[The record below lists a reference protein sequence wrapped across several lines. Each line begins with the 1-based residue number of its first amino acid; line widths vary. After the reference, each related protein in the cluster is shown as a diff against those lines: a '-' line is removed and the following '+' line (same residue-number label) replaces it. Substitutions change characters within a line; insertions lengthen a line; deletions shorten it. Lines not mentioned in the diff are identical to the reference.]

1 MSESP
6 DEYCT
11 RELRSADPDRWL
23 TTLFAP
29 DARRPGLHALYA
41 FNAEIARAREAV
53 SQPMIGQIRL
63 QWWRE
68 AWEGIWDNRPR
79 NHPVVMALHVH
90 CRNLDR
96 GDVFAL
102 IDARETD
109 MEEAPPANM
118 DALCKYAEASSA
130 PLMRMACDLLE
141 EEIDDETL
149 RLAGTGYALTGI
161 LRATSHFAAQRRIY
175 LPADRLA
182 AAGLMPESLYQS
194 GLGPAAIAVIAE
206 VGREAEKLFA
216 SLRQRRISRRA
227 MAAVLPATI
236 ARTHLRQLAK
246 AGFNPDVPGASAS
259 ATRLHV
265 ALLAALWRRRI

>member
-6 DEYCT
+6 DEYCS
-11 RELRSADPDRWL
+11 RELRRADPDRWL

-41 FNAEIARAREAV
+41 FNAEIARARGAV

-68 AWEGIWDNRPR
+68 AWEGIWEDRPR
-79 NHPVVMALHVH
+79 NHPVVAALHAH

-96 GDVFAL
+96 GDVFTL

-109 MEEAPPANM
+109 MEETPPADM
-118 DALCKYAEASSA
+118 DALLRYAEASST
-130 PLMRMACDLLE
+130 PLMRMACALLE

-149 RLAGTGYALTGI
+149 RLAGMGYALTGM
-161 LRATSHFAAQRRIY
+161 LRATSHFAAQRRVY

-182 AAGLMPESLYQS
+182 AAGLVPESLHQA
-194 GLGPAAIAVIAE
+194 GLGPPAIAVIAE
-206 VGREAEKLFA
+206 VGREAEALFV
-216 SLRQRRISRRA
+216 SLRQRPISRRA

-236 ARTHLRQLAK
+236 ARTHLRQLAR
-246 AGFNPDVPGASAS
+246 AGFNPDAPGASAS
-259 ATRLHV
+259 ATRLHI
-265 ALLAALWRRRI
+265 ALLTALWRRRI

>member
-11 RELRSADPDRWL
+11 RELRRVDPDRWL

-68 AWEGIWDNRPR
+68 AWEGIWNDQPR
-79 NHPVVMALHVH
+79 NHPVVMALHAH

-96 GDVFAL
+96 GDVFTL

-109 MEEAPPANM
+109 MEDTPPADM
-118 DALCKYAEASSA
+118 VTLLKYAEASSA

-141 EEIDDETL
+141 EEIDAETL

-161 LRATSHFAAQRRIY
+161 LRATSHLAAQRRVY
-175 LPADRLA
+175 LPADHLA
-182 AAGLMPESLYQS
+182 AAGLMPENLYQD

-206 VGREAEKLFA
+206 VGREAGKLFA
-216 SLRQRRISRRA
+216 SLRQRRIPSRA
-227 MAAVLPATI
+227 MAAILPATI
-236 ARTHLRQLAK
+236 ARTHLRRLAL
-246 AGFNPDVPGASAS
+246 AGFDPDASGASAS
-259 ATRLHV
+259 ATRLHA

>member
-29 DARRPGLHALYA
+29 DERRPGLHALYA
-41 FNAEIARAREAV
+41 FNAEIARAREVV

-68 AWEGIWDNRPR
+68 AWEGIWENRPR
-79 NHPVVMALHVH
+79 NHPVVTALHAH

-96 GDVFAL
+96 EDVFTL

-109 MEEAPPANM
+109 MEMVPPADMN
-118 DALCKYAEASSA
+118 ALLKYAEASST
-130 PLMRMACDLLE
+130 PLMRMACTILE
-141 EEIDDETL
+141 ERIDDEIL
-149 RLAGTGYALTGI
+149 RPAGTAYALTGI
-161 LRATSHFAAQRRIY
+161 LRATSHLAAQHRVY
-175 LPADRLA
+175 LPADWLA
-182 AAGLMPESLYQS
+182 DAGLTPESLYQA

-206 VGREAEKLFA
+206 VGKAAEMLFV

-227 MAAVLPATI
+227 MAAILPATI
-236 ARTHLRQLAK
+236 ARTHLRQLAG
-246 AGFNPDVPGASAS
+246 AGFNPDVPRASAS
-259 ATRLHV
+259 ATRLHA